1 MGEFSISKK
10 LTLSLQGL
18 DFINRCLDYNEY
30 TRLSIEEMF
39 EDNYLAMKSQE
50 YVDIKFTDEL
60 LNKKGDKSEK
70 LTMSIYRSK
79 IFSQNCLTILKKLNV

>member
-1 MGEFSISKK
+1 
-10 LTLSLQGL
+10 
-18 DFINRCLDYNEY
+18 
-30 TRLSIEEMF
+30 
-39 EDNYLAMKSQE
+39 MKSQE

-79 IFSQNCLTILKKLNV
+79 IFSQNCLTTLKKLK